1 MEDISLLLSGSEF
14 ARLKA
19 SAARGRGVHA
29 YLITGQPGTG
39 KRTFAHLIAAALLCA
54 SEAPPCLEC
63 GICRRVTEDKHPDVH
78 IFSSSKKSIAADD
91 IRTLCEHA
99 QETSYDGGRRVFI
112 INDAHKMTQAAQ
124 NCLLKTLEEPE
135 GSAVFI
141 LISAYPEQLL
151 STVRSRCR
159 IIRIGE
165 RSREAVA
172 AQLVRRGT
180 DAQTA
185 DRAAAACGGCIGA
198 ALAAACGEAPGAEKA
213 HSLLTAADSG
223 SFYKVWFVL
232 NQSKDNAEEMLR
244 ASESLL
250 ALKLEEDP
258 SDVRTLMRIR
268 AINQALTRLKGNIN
282 YGLICDKLAR
292 EFIIGETVWQR

>member
-1 MEDISLLLSGSEF
+1 M
-14 ARLKA
+14 
-19 SAARGRGVHA
+19 HA

-99 QETSYDGGRRVFI
+99 QETSYEGGRRVFI

-180 DAQTA
+180 DAR
-185 DRAAAACGGCIGA
+185 DGG
-198 ALAAACGEAPGAEKA
+198 
-213 HSLLTAADSG
+213 
-223 SFYKVWFVL
+223 
-232 NQSKDNAEEMLR
+232 
-244 ASESLL
+244 
-250 ALKLEEDP
+250 
-258 SDVRTLMRIR
+258 
-268 AINQALTRLKGNIN
+268 
-282 YGLICDKLAR
+282 
-292 EFIIGETVWQR
+292 